1 MQMIRDQSTRMKSLV
16 LRDASAACGKSRN
29 RHADRV
35 IRSLVVAIILLAFG
49 TADVGGKRPID
60 TQFKYAGGTEQM
72 QIGCE
77 GNLELSSDAL
87 TFRCASGSISAPY
100 SSISLMQYRTDI
112 SPQVLKMNLG
122 WKVKPK
128 LKHSKRNRYFTVV
141 YHEGGSARAVVFD
154 VTPQVIQPYFAE
166 IDLKSGKRV
175 EVQSHEEYY
184 Q

>member
-1 MQMIRDQSTRMKSLV
+1 MQMIRDQSTRMKSLG

-29 RHADRV
+29 RHADPV
-35 IRSLVVAIILLAFG
+35 IRGLVVAIILLAFR
-49 TADVGGKRPID
+49 TADVSGKKREA
-60 TQFKYAGGTEQM
+60 TQFRYAGGTEQM

-100 SSISLMQYRTDI
+100 SSISLMQYRSDI
-112 SPQVLKMNLG
+112 SRQVLKMNVG

-128 LKHSKRNRYFTVV
+128 LKHSKQNRYFTVL
-141 YHEGGSARAVVFD
+141 YNEGGSARVVVFD
-154 VTPQVIQPYFAE
+154 VTPQVMQPYFAE

-184 Q
+184 E

>member
-16 LRDASAACGKSRN
+16 LRDASAACGKGRN
-29 RHADRV
+29 RHAAPV
-35 IRSLVVAIILLAFG
+35 IRSLLVTIILLAFG
-49 TADVGGKRPID
+49 TGDVSGKKSID
-60 TQFKYAGGTEQM
+60 TQFKYVEGTEQM

-77 GNLELSSDAL
+77 GNVELSSDAL

-112 SPQVLKMNLG
+112 SQRVLKMNLA
-122 WKVKPK
+122 WRVKPK
-128 LKHSKRNRYFTVV
+128 LKHSKQNRYFTIV

-154 VTPQVIQPYFAE
+154 VTPQVMQPYFAE

>member
-1 MQMIRDQSTRMKSLV
+1 MIRDQSTRMKSLV
-16 LRDASAACGKSRN
+16 LRDASVACGKSRN
-29 RHADRV
+29 RHADPV
-35 IRSLVVAIILLAFG
+35 TRSLVLSIILLAFG
-49 TADVGGKRPID
+49 IVNVSGKKRED

-77 GNLELSSDAL
+77 GHLELSSDAL

-112 SPQVLKMNLG
+112 SRQVLKMNLG

-128 LKHSKRNRYFTVV
+128 LKHSKPNRYFTVV

-154 VTPQVIQPYFAE
+154 VSPQVIQPYLAE

>member
-1 MQMIRDQSTRMKSLV
+1 M
-16 LRDASAACGKSRN
+16 RN
-29 RHADRV
+29 RIRHADP
-35 IRSLVVAIILLAFG
+35 VARNLALAMMVLAL
-49 TADVGGKRPID
+49 TVDVSGKKHEV
-60 TQFKYAGGTEQM
+60 TQFKYAGGTEQI
-72 QIGCE
+72 QKGCE
-77 GNLELSSDAL
+77 GNLELSSAAIG
-87 TFRCASGSISAPY
+87 FRCMSGSISAPY

-112 SPQVLKMNLG
+112 SRQVMKMNLG

-128 LKHSKRNRYFTVV
+128 LKHSKRNRYFTVL

-154 VTPQVIQPYFAE
+154 VTPQVMQPYFAE

>member
-1 MQMIRDQSTRMKSLV
+1 MKSLG
-16 LRDASAACGKSRN
+16 LRDALAGCGKNPN
-29 RHADRV
+29 RYADPV
-35 IRSLVVAIILLAFG
+35 IRSLVLAIILLAFG
-49 TADVGGKRPID
+49 TVDVSGKKRED

-72 QIGCE
+72 QQGCE

-87 TFRCASGSISAPY
+87 TFRCASGSISAHY
-100 SSISLMQYRTDI
+100 SSISLMQYRSDI
-112 SPQVLKMNLG
+112 SRQVLKMNLG

-128 LKHSKRNRYFTVV
+128 LKHSKRNRYFTVL
-141 YHEGGSARAVVFD
+141 YNEGGSARAVVFD